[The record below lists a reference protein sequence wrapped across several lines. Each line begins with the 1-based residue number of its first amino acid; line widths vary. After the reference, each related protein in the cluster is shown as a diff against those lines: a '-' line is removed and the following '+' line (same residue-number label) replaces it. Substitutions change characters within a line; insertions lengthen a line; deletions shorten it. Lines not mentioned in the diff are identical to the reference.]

1 MRRKSIKL
9 PMEVTYLT
17 QEQKKRFIVNV
28 IFIAL
33 VLALVWI
40 GIRYMLRWLLPF
52 VIAFLIALLL
62 RRPLNFIL
70 SHTHLPRK
78 VVAPIITL
86 ILVLLVAVLVAVASY
101 KGVQELS
108 AFAAWLPGWFQE
120 TAPQVAQG
128 LNHRFQL
135 LIDAIPAGWDAQIH
149 LLADGVSDSIQTQLV
164 SWSGNAVTWLASKA
178 VSLPSTIITLVIT
191 LVATFFMSGE
201 LEQIRGFVRRQIP
214 EAYMG
219 AAQETWISFGRT
231 VGKMLRSYLIIMSIT
246 FGELCIGLSV
256 LRLEHAVVLAALIA
270 VVDVL
275 PVLGVG
281 TVLLP
286 WGIITLIIGDVP
298 LGLGLLLL
306 YAIISVLR
314 NFLEPRIVG
323 KRIGLN
329 PLITL
334 LCMYL
339 GLQLFGIIGMFLVPL
354 LFILVRDAQKAGLIH
369 VWNE

>member
-1 MRRKSIKL
+1 M
-9 PMEVTYLT
+9 T

-28 IFIAL
+28 IFFAL

-40 GIRYMLRWLLPF
+40 GIRYLLRWLLPF
-52 VIAFLIALLL
+52 IIAFLIALLL

-86 ILVLLVAVLVAVASY
+86 ILVLLVAILAAVAAY
-101 KGVQELS
+101 KGIRELS
-108 AFAAWLPGWFQE
+108 DFAAWLPSWFQE
-120 TAPQVAQG
+120 TAPEVVQS
-128 LNHRFQL
+128 LNQRFQL
-135 LIDAIPAGWDAQIH
+135 LLEAIPAEWDAQIH
-149 LLADGVSDSIQTQLV
+149 LLVDGVSGNIQNQLV
-164 SWSGNAVTWLASKA
+164 SWSGNAVSWLASKA
-178 VSLPSTIITLVIT
+178 VSVPSMVVTVVIT
-191 LVATFFMSGE
+191 LVATFFMSTE
-201 LEQIRGFVRRQIP
+201 LEQIRAFVRRQIP
-214 EAYMG
+214 AAYMG
-219 AAQETWISFGRT
+219 AARDTWISFGRT
-231 VGKMLRSYLIIMSIT
+231 VGKMLRSYLVIMSIT

-270 VVDVL
+270 VVDIL
-275 PVLGVG
+275 PILGVG

-286 WGIITLIIGDVP
+286 WGAITLMVGDVP
-298 LGLGLLLL
+298 LGLGILLL
-306 YAIISVLR
+306 YAVISVIR

-354 LFILVRDAQKAGLIH
+354 LFILVRNAQKAGLVH
-369 VWNE
+369 MWNE